1 MNLRNTWK
9 AGIYIRLSKVDEDEE
24 KNESESITNQRSF
37 IISFLQENG
46 FELYDEYIAFLS
58 RLMHVNVMDTKNTYK
73 ARDTLKVTKLFL
85 LKSNNLFLII
95 KYNTTGINKHIK
107 LYILSIIVDNI
118 VLQNSNTCPP
128 LVIE

>member
-46 FELYDEYIAFLS
+46 FELYDEYIDDGLTGTSFDRPAFN
-58 RLMHVNVMDTKNTYK
+58 RMIDDIENKKN
-73 ARDTLKVTKLFL
+73 
-85 LKSNNLFLII
+85 
-95 KYNTTGINKHIK
+95 
-107 LYILSIIVDNI
+107 
-118 VLQNSNTCPP
+118 
-128 LVIE
+128 